1 MIPYG
6 QLVYGA
12 KRLSPDDPVIKSGKR
27 VSARRRLNVVRI
39 LSKGVEQRGLTPF
52 FQSTAKSIK
61 LKTEIH
67 DIRN

>member
-6 QLVYGA
+6 QLVDGA

-39 LSKGVEQRGLTPF
+39 LSKGV
-52 FQSTAKSIK
+52 
-61 LKTEIH
+61 
-67 DIRN
+67 